1 MSMVYFFVPG
11 KVQGKARPR
20 FSSKSGTVYTP
31 GRTKSYERQIAEAY
45 EAQHGPCFEGSV
57 MVVIEAVF
65 PIPKSWTRAKKA
77 EAMAGKLPPGKPDI
91 DNILKVVLD
100 GLNGIAYEDDKQ
112 VVLTQCKKVYAD
124 INSLPGLNV
133 HVLHMDNAT
142 DIINKEGLSMIDT
155 TGSLLSRQVRR
166 KIERQKNKNATLTVK
181 PEYLKDLCAQA
192 VQQEAAKLATHAKN
206 EAVSRLFEELIAIPV
221 MVIHDHFGELM
232 KKDGREER
240 FAEMCLELYDT
251 VEKGFVTPAELRQCL
266 FEEAGVRFKHPSGLL
281 TSERKEA
288 TKV

>member
-45 EAQHGPCFEGSV
+45 AEQHGPCFDGPV

-77 EAMAGKLPPGKPDI
+77 EAMAGKLAPGKPDI

-124 INSLPGLNV
+124 TTRPAGLYV
-133 HVLHMDNAT
+133 HVIHMDSPY
-142 DIINKEGLSMIDT
+142 E
-155 TGSLLSRQVRR
+155 
-166 KIERQKNKNATLTVK
+166 
-181 PEYLKDLCAQA
+181 
-192 VQQEAAKLATHAKN
+192 
-206 EAVSRLFEELIAIPV
+206 
-221 MVIHDHFGELM
+221 
-232 KKDGREER
+232 
-240 FAEMCLELYDT
+240 
-251 VEKGFVTPAELRQCL
+251 
-266 FEEAGVRFKHPSGLL
+266 
-281 TSERKEA
+281 
-288 TKV
+288 

>member
-1 MSMVYFFVPG
+1 MSLVYFFVPG

-20 FSSKSGTVYTP
+20 FSSRSGTVYTP
-31 GRTKSYERQIAEAY
+31 EKTKSYERQIAEAY
-45 EAQHGPCFEGSV
+45 EAQHGPCFEGAV

-65 PIPKSWTRAKKA
+65 PIPKSWPRAKKA

-124 INSLPGLNV
+124 TTRTAGLQV
-133 HVLHMDNAT
+133 HVCQMDNT
-142 DIINKEGLSMIDT
+142 NGWHQEEISMIDT

-166 KIERQKNKNATLTVK
+166 KIERQKNKNATLSVK

-221 MVIHDHFGELM
+221 MVIHDHFGELR

-266 FEEAGVRFKHPSGLL
+266 FEEAGVRFKHPSGSLA
-281 TSERKEA
+281 SERKEA

>member
-1 MSMVYFFVPG
+1 MSLVYFFVPG

-20 FSSKSGTVYTP
+20 FSSRSGTVYTP

-45 EAQHGPCFEGSV
+45 EAQQGPCFEGSV

-65 PIPKSWTRAKKA
+65 SIPKSWTRAKKA
-77 EAMAGKLPPGKPDI
+77 EALAGKLPPGKPDI

-124 INSLPGLNV
+124 TTRPAGLQV
-133 HVLHMDNAT
+133 HVFQMDNVNGWRYEE
-142 DIINKEGLSMIDT
+142 ISMIDT

-192 VQQEAAKLATHAKN
+192 VQQEAAKLAAHAK
-206 EAVSRLFEELIAIPV
+206 
-221 MVIHDHFGELM
+221 M
-232 KKDGREER
+232 KRYQGYLKN
-240 FAEMCLELYDT
+240 
-251 VEKGFVTPAELRQCL
+251 
-266 FEEAGVRFKHPSGLL
+266 
-281 TSERKEA
+281 
-288 TKV
+288 

>member
-20 FSSKSGTVYTP
+20 FSSRSGTVYTP

-45 EAQHGPCFEGSV
+45 AAQDGPCFEGAV

-65 PIPKSWTRAKKA
+65 PIPKSWPRAKKA

-112 VVLTQCKKVYAD
+112 VVITQCKKVYAD
-124 INSLPGLNV
+124 TTRPAGLQV
-133 HVLHMDNAT
+133 HVF
-142 DIINKEGLSMIDT
+142 
-155 TGSLLSRQVRR
+155 
-166 KIERQKNKNATLTVK
+166 
-181 PEYLKDLCAQA
+181 P
-192 VQQEAAKLATHAKN
+192 
-206 EAVSRLFEELIAIPV
+206 AVSRLFEELIAIPV
-221 MVIHDHFGELM
+221 MVIHNHFGELM

-266 FEEAGVRFKHPSGLL
+266 FEEAGVRFKRPSGSLA
-281 TSERKEA
+281 SGRKWRR
-288 TKV
+288 K